1 MRKVSARLT
10 VLDVHKMKTQGQP
23 IVMLTAYDALMA
35 RLAEEAGVP
44 VLLVGDTLG
53 IMVQGHQSTVPV
65 KLEHVLYHAEI
76 VVRSTEK
83 PFVVGDLP
91 FLSYNVSP
99 EQALVS
105 AGRLMQEAGVSA
117 VKLEGGEAL
126 APTIKRIVDAGIPVM
141 AHIGLMPQRINV
153 VGGFRVQGKDTE
165 SARQL
170 LRDAEAVQAA
180 GAFAVVVESVPAP
193 LAQIIT
199 ERLDIPTIGI
209 GAGPHCDGEVQV
221 VHDILGLFEDFVPR
235 HTHQYAQLGGAIRNA
250 MNAYVQDVQARR
262 FPTDENSFP
271 MKDDVLAQLR
281 TDGTANGAGRKDT

>member
-10 VLDVHKMKTQGQP
+10 VLDVHKMKAEGQP
-23 IVMLTAYDALMA
+23 IVMLTAYDALTARMA
-35 RLAEEAGVP
+35 EAAGVP

-65 KLEHVLYHAEI
+65 KLEHVLYHSEI
-76 VVRSTEK
+76 VVRTTET
-83 PFVVGDLP
+83 PLVVGDLP

-126 APTIKRIVDAGIPVM
+126 APTIERIVQSGIPVV

-153 VGGFRVQGKDTE
+153 VGGFRVQGKDAQ

-170 LRDAEAVQAA
+170 LRDADAVQAA

-193 LAQIIT
+193 LAKLIT

-209 GAGPHCDGEVQV
+209 GAGPDCDGQVQV

-235 HTHQYAQLGGAIRNA
+235 HTHQYAQMGATMREAIT
-250 MNAYVQDVQARR
+250 AYVREVQARE
-262 FPTDENSFP
+262 FPTEAHSFG
-271 MKDDVLAQLR
+271 MKDDVLAQLQ
-281 TDGTANGAGRKDT
+281 TDGAENGASR